1 MAWYEEFFEGDW
13 LDLQRACSTRETGDA
28 VAAALCARLALPAGA
43 QVLDVPCG
51 HGPVALGF
59 ARRGYVVTGVD
70 RTRALL
76 EDARRTAAAEGLAV
90 GFEERD
96 MRDLPWTAHFDL
108 VVNWWTSVGFFDAAG
123 EREFAAALARVL
135 KPGGTLALE
144 ATVLETLL
152 PQFQERRW
160 SDVGPLRVLERTQV
174 DWIQGRARTEW
185 TFERE
190 GRVTSR
196 RTSDLRLYSVAE
208 LRALLEQA
216 GFERFEAAANL
227 AGAAFGPGRRLVML
241 ARRGG

>member
-1 MAWYEEFFEGDW
+1 MAWYEDFFEGDW
-13 LDLQRACSTRETGDA
+13 LDLQRAHSTFEKGDA

-43 QVLDVPCG
+43 RVLDVPCG
-51 HGPVALGF
+51 HGPVALGL
-59 ARRGYVVTGVD
+59 ARRGHVVTGVD

-76 EDARRTAAAEGLAV
+76 DDARRAAAEAGLDV

-96 MRDLPWTAHFDL
+96 MRDLPWTERFDL

-123 EREFAAALARVL
+123 EQAFAAALARVL
-135 KPGGTLALE
+135 KPGGVLALE
-144 ATVLETLL
+144 ATVLETVL
-152 PQFQERRW
+152 PQLQERRW

-196 RTSDLRLYSVAE
+196 RTSDIRLYSVAE
-208 LRALLEQA
+208 LCALLEQA
-216 GFERFEAAANL
+216 GFERFEASATL
-227 AGAAFGPGRRLVML
+227 EGAPFGPGRRLVLL